1 MATIHDLP
9 AEIIRLFLELLI
21 KRGYATKDSAALLSV
36 SRQWREIVVPM
47 AYSCARISSA
57 ASAELSATIG
67 EHGYKM
73 FNTQRAQAAAHCK
86 LIKDNGHFGTVK
98 HLLFEDSAESPRF
111 VQNIVEALALAEYNS
126 EGFSILKRRC
136 DIYDNDEEEFTAEI
150 DGSCRQ
156 VIKEFARRTAVV
168 LPNVT
173 TLVVNAEKCHMY
185 VSLYAAELVGYYGKQ
200 LRSLRI
206 YCPERIPGPIVA
218 PRLELLGIKMNPAFQ
233 PLSFT
238 VEPHSLKSIHLVASN
253 LNLFWNAF
261 TCDQDGALHFP
272 NLETLCF
279 DYPEQDGWAYAEHG
293 QDTPPR
299 MTFPKLKHLIINGYD
314 TDIKDFG
321 YFMSPSLTSVQIYG
335 HWVTALK
342 LCKQLT
348 VPLDVLQ
355 LTVDSLDDSSSI
367 GYIEDMSMLFQ
378 SIRNIKAV
386 QCRIE
391 VDGA

>member
-1 MATIHDLP
+1 
-9 AEIIRLFLELLI
+9 
-21 KRGYATKDSAALLSV
+21 
-36 SRQWREIVVPM
+36 
-47 AYSCARISSA
+47 
-57 ASAELSATIG
+57 
-67 EHGYKM
+67 
-73 FNTQRAQAAAHCK
+73 
-86 LIKDNGHFGTVK
+86 
-98 HLLFEDSAESPRF
+98 
-111 VQNIVEALALAEYNS
+111 
-126 EGFSILKRRC
+126 
-136 DIYDNDEEEFTAEI
+136 
-150 DGSCRQ
+150 
-156 VIKEFARRTAVV
+156 
-168 LPNVT
+168 
-173 TLVVNAEKCHMY
+173 
-185 VSLYAAELVGYYGKQ
+185 
-200 LRSLRI
+200 
-206 YCPERIPGPIVA
+206 
-218 PRLELLGIKMNPAFQ
+218 
-233 PLSFT
+233 
-238 VEPHSLKSIHLVASN
+238 N

-321 YFMSPSLTSVQIYG
+321 YFMSPSLISVQIYG
-335 HWVTALK
+335 RWVTALK

-386 QCRIE
+386 
-391 VDGA
+391 